1 MARKLDNSEY
11 RPIVP
16 VLPSYKPKVSD
27 EIQNLFDSIPIIN
40 NITSEHVEHKISDS
54 FSNTIDEKDLP
65 IEMPAHNQ
73 STRLSQD
80 RCHVDTTIGEASTV
94 EKKIPESE
102 K

>member
-1 MARKLDNSEY
+1 MSDESSFFGASQEVMARKLDNSEY

-54 FSNTIDEKDLP
+54 FSNTIDEKEARRDEKNKANMSHLL
-65 IEMPAHNQ
+65 A
-73 STRLSQD
+73 
-80 RCHVDTTIGEASTV
+80 TT
-94 EKKIPESE
+94 
-102 K
+102 